1 MEVGRL
7 LTQNIDLFDVWW
19 IFSATIWICNWR
31 VFGCAPEKGTISK
44 RKASLPSS
52 IFHGRSITVDHD
64 AEVLPPEA
72 VALCRSKS
80 PDAFIMLDA
89 AHGFFGSLAA
99 AQIWW
104 VFTPPPYTQM
114 LRFSF
119 PPWLMVTDLHLRIT
133 AEVNRAQ
140 TGLSCGCS
148 SDQLSLGRKKRME
161 TGDIWETTL
170 GLGCWIFLLSIFCS
184 VLSDSLKKTRVFF
197 KLYFSA
203 VYSLCELAVSN
214 ECVYV
219 CRCEGMWKRC
229 R

>member
-1 MEVGRL
+1 MHLKKGPFPKERL
-7 LTQNIDLFDVWW
+7 VFQAAFFTGDQSPLTMMPRYSLLRLWPYVAPSLLMLLSCWMQRMVSLVHWLQLRFDE
-19 IFSATIWICNWR
+19 FS
-31 VFGCAPEKGTISK
+31 PP
-44 RKASLPSS
+44 LP
-52 IFHGRSITVDHD
+52 T
-64 AEVLPPEA
+64 
-72 VALCRSKS
+72 
-80 PDAFIMLDA
+80 
-89 AHGFFGSLAA
+89 
-99 AQIWW
+99 
-104 VFTPPPYTQM
+104 
-114 LRFSF
+114 LRCFVFSF